1 MFKKITLLLVGACM
15 FAAGL
20 HAQITTSSMY
30 GTVKSPNGEILTGA
44 SVTVTHIPT
53 GTVYRTIS
61 RVGGIYNIVNMNPGG
76 PYSVVVTF
84 VGNNEFKVSDIFLAL
99 GDSYRFDVNM
109 SSKGGDL
116 TEAIVTGTRTNR
128 STKSGASTNISNTQ
142 ITALPTISRSI
153 NDYTRLTPQGGNGN
167 TFNGRD
173 GRFNNITIDGANF
186 NNNFGLSSNNLPGGD
201 AQPISLDAIEEIS
214 VSISP
219 FDVKQGNFTGAGIS
233 AITKSGT
240 NKYKGSVYTYYRDQS
255 FNGKKIGDQKLGALE
270 ESATKIFGARIG
282 GPIIKNKLFFFINAE
297 RETRSYPG
305 LNWMASRPGTNT
317 PGGNVT
323 RVLATDLDAVSNYV
337 RNQFG
342 YETGV
347 YENIPSFS
355 SRNSKYLGRLDWN
368 ISDNHKL
375 SVRYNRVN
383 SENDQTTN
391 GTSAPNPRAS
401 SNRWSNNSMAY
412 DNANYGFEDLVSS
425 WTLDFKSKIGRNS
438 SNQFLATYTNIE
450 TNRTSGSTPFPFIDI
465 QDGSGDAYISLG
477 YELFSYLNA
486 VKNKVLTITNNFG
499 FTSGKHSFT
508 AGASFD
514 YLSFGNSF
522 LRYGTSYYRFSS
534 VNDFLTNKAPNA
546 YALTYGYGGKDP
558 IAELKFGQIAAYFQ
572 DEIKVNSKLKLLV
585 GVRADKAIYLADPIA
600 NDAIKTKTFKDLDG
614 KDLVFDVGTWPKSKL
629 LWSPRVGFNYD
640 VKGDRDLI
648 IRGGTGIFTGRLPF
662 VWYTNQPT
670 NSFALQATVE
680 RVGSAAAPFLFNPD
694 PNFYRSQFPQ
704 NSATLPSGAS
714 LAVVDKDFKFPQV
727 WRTSLAVD
735 KRLPWDLLLTMEAI
749 YTKDVNAILQYNAN
763 FAKPNSSFATGS
775 DTRPR
780 FTSTS
785 ARSIDA
791 SVREAMV
798 LANTD
803 RGNGF
808 SYTVQLSRNFRKG
821 FFGQIAY
828 SYNHTMDLSSNPG
841 SQAASA
847 WSNLNSI
854 RGNNDLDLY
863 VSQYSIPHRVSGAAS
878 YRFEYL
884 NKKLAT
890 TISLFY
896 EGSSQGRF
904 SYRYST
910 DMNNDGLSN
919 DLMYIPKDIAE
930 AKTLIPNAADAD
942 AFWAYLEQDKYL
954 SKHKGQYAE
963 GYEALMPWLNRLDF
977 KLLQDFSINAGGRK
991 HTLQASLDI
1000 LNFTNFI
1007 SKNWGIS
1014 QRNVVSN
1021 GGILRYSTM
1030 TSAGL
1035 PQYTFNKV
1043 SGNYPT
1049 RTFEPNLSVG
1059 STWGMQIGLRY
1070 IFD

>member
-1 MFKKITLLLVGACM
+1 MFKKISFLITVLLLT
-15 FAAGL
+15 AGIY
-20 HAQITTSSMY
+20 AQVTTSSMN
-30 GTVKSPNGEILTGA
+30 GTVKSPKGEDLSGA
-44 SVTVTHIPT
+44 SITVTHVPT

-61 RVGGIYNIVNMNPGG
+61 RNSGSYNILNMNPGG

-84 VGNNEFKVSDIFLAL
+84 VGFDESKATDIYLAL
-99 GDSYRFDVNM
+99 GDSYKLDFNLTE
-109 SSKGGDL
+109 KGGEL
-116 TEAIVTGTRTNR
+116 TGVTVTGTRTNR
-128 STKSGASTNISNTQ
+128 STKSGASTNISNRQ
-142 ITALPTISRSI
+142 ITSLPTISRSI
-153 NDYTRLTPQGGNGN
+153 NDYTRLTPQGGNGSS
-167 TFNGRD
+167 FNGRD
-173 GRFNNITIDGANF
+173 GRYNNITIDGANF
-186 NNNFGLSSNNLPGGD
+186 NNSFGLSSNNLPGGD

-214 VSISP
+214 VNISP

-240 NKYKGSVYTYYRDQS
+240 NNFKGSVYTYYRDQS
-255 FNGKKIGDQKLGALE
+255 FNGKKIGDAKLGPQD
-270 ESATKIFGARIG
+270 ESKSKIYGARIG

-305 LNWMASRPGTNT
+305 LNWMASRPGSNT

-323 RVLATDLDAVSNYV
+323 RVLASDLDAVSNYV
-337 RNQFG
+337 RTNFG
-342 YETGV
+342 YETGA
-347 YENIPSFS
+347 YENIKSFS

-368 ISDNHKL
+368 INDNHKL

-391 GTSAPNPRAS
+391 GTSAPNPRSS

-425 WTLDFKSKIGRNS
+425 WSIDLKSKVGRLS
-438 SNQFLATYTNIE
+438 SNQFLATYTNIA
-450 TNRTSGSTPFPFIDI
+450 TDRTSGSTPFPFIDI

-477 YELFSYLNA
+477 YELFSYQNS
-486 VKNKVLTITNNFG
+486 VKNKVATFTDNFS
-499 FTSGKHSFT
+499 FTKGKHSFT

-534 VNDFLTNKAPNA
+534 VNDFLTNQAPNA
-546 YALTYGYGGKDP
+546 YALTYGYDGKDP
-558 IAELKFGQIAAYFQ
+558 IAELKFGQFAAYFQ
-572 DEIKVNSKLKLLV
+572 DEIKVNDKLKLLI
-585 GVRADKAIYLADPIA
+585 GIRGDKAIYINDPAA
-600 NDAIKTKTFKDLDG
+600 NDAIKAKTFKDLDG
-614 KDLVFDVGTWPKSKL
+614 NDLVFDVSKWPESKTL
-629 LWSPRVGFNYD
+629 FSPRIGFNYD
-640 VKGDRDLI
+640 VKGNRDLI
-648 IRGGTGIFTGRLPF
+648 VRGGTGIFTGRLPF

-670 NSFALQATVE
+670 NSYALQATVE
-680 RVGSAAAPFLFNPD
+680 KVGSAAAPFLFNPD
-694 PNFYRSQFPQ
+694 PKAYVNQFPQ
-704 NSATLPSGAS
+704 NTSTLPSGAS
-714 LAVVDKDFKFPQV
+714 LAIVDKNFKFPQV
-727 WRTSLAVD
+727 WRSSLAFD
-735 KRLPWDLLLTMEAI
+735 KRLPWDFLVTMEAI

-763 FAKPNSSFATGS
+763 QAAPNSSFSAGP
-775 DTRPR
+775 DQRPR
-780 FTSTS
+780 YTSS
-785 ARSIDA
+785 AARTIDG

-808 SYTVQLSRNFRKG
+808 SYTVLLSRNFKKG

-863 VSQYSIPHRVSGAAS
+863 VSQSSVPHRVSGAAS

-884 NKKLAT
+884 NKKLST
-890 TISLFY
+890 TVSLFY
-896 EGSSQGRF
+896 EGSSTGRF
-904 SYRYST
+904 SYRYSN

-919 DLMYIPKDIAE
+919 DLMYIPKDLAE
-930 AKTLIPNAADAD
+930 AKTMIPNAADAD

-963 GYEALMPWLNRLDF
+963 NYEALQPWYNRLDF
-977 KLLQDFSINAGGRK
+977 KLLQDFTIQTGSRS
-991 HTLQASLDI
+991 HSLQASLDI
-1000 LNFTNFI
+1000 LNFGNFL
-1007 SKNWGIS
+1007 SKNWGINY
-1014 QRNVVSN
+1014 RNVVSN
-1021 GGILRYSTM
+1021 GGLLRYST
-1030 TSAGL
+1030 TTGGI

-1043 SGNYPT
+1043 SGDYPT
-1049 RTFEPNLSVG
+1049 RTFEPSIAVG

-1070 IFD
+1070 LFE